1 MLPGTIKYSL
11 FPTPSSELLK
21 VSNNS
26 SYLESAYECFSRCF
40 ILFSQKPC
48 DCSHFTDGKIK
59 TEQVRLN
66 YLQWAIPKALK
77 QGRSKA
83 GDGRPVWW
91 LENCDDSCLSA
102 AFPFTCMGMK
112 NRALFKR

>member
-1 MLPGTIKYSL
+1 MLSYHLFARTIKYSL

-21 VSNNS
+21 VRNNS
-26 SYLESAYECFSRCF
+26 AYLESACEYFSRCF
-40 ILFSQKPC
+40 ILFSQKPH

-59 TEQVRLN
+59 SEQVRLD
-66 YLQWAIPKALK
+66 YLQEAIPKAVE

-91 LENCDDSCLSA
+91 LEN
-102 AFPFTCMGMK
+102 
-112 NRALFKR
+112 